1 MKIVASACDASA
13 HKLAIVLEVHRIKR
27 NIALFRAEIP
37 DALDHVLALSRRGH
51 QLWRSLVAYR
61 HIVEVESEVRALVTE
76 HPHKVVAGD
85 GFEIVSGIADG
96 SAKKDPVGLEQVH
109 RIHDSGIVA
118 VAPPGII
125 GRGSSLDREHEGDI
139 AQFYDLFTERLI
151 DEGRVRVNRKLHVVV
166 LFCQTENIR
175 LPHQRLAAGEHIEI
189 DPQLLALGD
198 DFVHI
203 LKAEV
208 VFVAVL
214 ARPAS
219 HAVHIASRSGVEQ
232 DQPRDIAVVLCA
244 ILADGLCP
252 PEERLIA
259 KVERRG
265 ACHVGRGLVE
275 HTVDELRPLAVRI
288 GQYCAGVLIRLLA
301 ERVAIE
307 LLCDVHHLGKH
318 LLTVFSDMSQ
328 CHIHHRSDSGTLY
341 LMAQR
346 LQRDTHKSLPPYVG
360 LCRPFVLTIL

>member
-1 MKIVASACDASA
+1 M
-13 HKLAIVLEVHRIKR
+13 RT
-27 NIALFRAEIP
+27 
-37 DALDHVLALSRRGH
+37 
-51 QLWRSLVAYR
+51 LVA
-61 HIVEVESEVRALVTE
+61 E

-96 SAKKDPVGLEQVH
+96 SAEKDPVGLEQVH

-151 DEGRVRVNRKLHVVV
+151 DEGRVRVDCKLHVVV
-166 LFCQTENIR
+166 LFCQT
-175 LPHQRLAAGEHIEI
+175 EI

-244 ILADGLCP
+244 VLADGLCP

-265 ACHVGRGLVE
+265 ACHAGRGLVE

-288 GQYCAGVLIRLLA
+288 GQHCAGVLIRLLA

-307 LLCDVHHLGKH
+307 LLCDVHHLGKR

-346 LQRDTHKSLPPYVG
+346 LQRDTHKSLPPCVG